1 MNDLKEKKVFDKDIE
16 IIVKIIIEKLLI
28 NSIYFSER
36 KNEEEKIIN
45 LCHYFIKKQI
55 NSIIKIL
62 DIKYDK
68 DDNNLIEKN
77 YEIKEPN
84 KIIKDRYF
92 ENNIKNNLIHEIQ
105 EKNSESENL
114 LSLNRKTSYFSSPI
128 NNSSKYKNKKIEKN
142 NDISISSF
150 TVFDINEKEFLK
162 PEVENIKQLREN
174 QTLIDKLKEKK
185 KKFKFHKSSQIES
198 INIKEE
204 PIKEENKK
212 LINFNSEKFT
222 FDSNGKVISKLN
234 LNNNIFQQNFITIKS
249 NLKLIKEISNYS
261 KENNNEINTTSS
273 LNKTKIIYN
282 DNNFINKFK
291 NKLNFLPG
299 FENILLKKKENFCPP
314 SGDNFQLIEP
324 EFGVIVKDNNNNIKE
339 GIYNKKERKLSL
351 NEYHKISET
360 VLKKNK
366 SEKLIFQ
373 SNLHL
378 LDNEINNINNHNI
391 NNNINN
397 LYNNNNFNININ
409 NNNINTIK
417 DNLINSFNSLNPLN
431 ENSIQGN
438 YSSKNSISNSLINS
452 NVDNLFNAIESSENP
467 LPKIIN
473 SNNNKNDI
481 YITQS
486 RNNIFKNQISF
497 IKRNN
502 NINFKVKKSKNA
514 SFELIDFNRK
524 IMGKKFKID
533 NENTN
538 NFSMKEKK
546 SFEKFKKPFIPNF
559 NKFIKHNGLL
569 IPPEHFIRVKT
580 LKKSLSSSN
589 IV

>member
-1 MNDLKEKKVFDKDIE
+1 M
-16 IIVKIIIEKLLI
+16 
-28 NSIYFSER
+28 
-36 KNEEEKIIN
+36 
-45 LCHYFIKKQI
+45 
-55 NSIIKIL
+55 
-62 DIKYDK
+62 
-68 DDNNLIEKN
+68 
-77 YEIKEPN
+77 
-84 KIIKDRYF
+84 
-92 ENNIKNNLIHEIQ
+92 
-105 EKNSESENL
+105 
-114 LSLNRKTSYFSSPI
+114 
-128 NNSSKYKNKKIEKN
+128 
-142 NDISISSF
+142 SISSF

-391 NNNINN
+391 NNNRVNVSNEKNIKEKINS
-397 LYNNNNFNININ
+397 YSFTETSNNNNTTSKKVKNIKKIVKYPPPPKEKKIINGYGKKQIKNNSLNKSGLISKLNNSKEKEEKKTPIDFYKRDSNFSVKKISKRIQDIKKIFTNKN
-409 NNNINTIK
+409 NNNETT
-417 DNLINSFNSLNPLN
+417 S
-431 ENSIQGN
+431 Q
-438 YSSKNSISNSLINS
+438 ISNTDTIIEKTIFKDAKRKIHKRNKSSLLEHSYTNTS
-452 NVDNLFNAIESSENP
+452 N
-467 LPKIIN
+467 N
-473 SNNNKNDI
+473 SNNLMNSYVNQTKYKKASTGKNMI
-481 YITQS
+481 QS
-486 RNNIFKNQISF
+486 HDMTYTGIINYMKNF
-497 IKRNN
+497 
-502 NINFKVKKSKNA
+502 
-514 SFELIDFNRK
+514 
-524 IMGKKFKID
+524 GK
-533 NENTN
+533 
-538 NFSMKEKK
+538 
-546 SFEKFKKPFIPNF
+546 
-559 NKFIKHNGLL
+559 
-569 IPPEHFIRVKT
+569 
-580 LKKSLSSSN
+580 
-589 IV
+589 